1 MTARAAISSGGKM
14 REDGMQLVQILLPV
28 RDNEGRSFDREAF
41 DTVLKEL
48 SERFGGSTAYTRSP
62 AEGIW
67 RSKSGAHLDDIIVI
81 EVMVDALDKSWW
93 HAYRKDLAQRF
104 RQKELV
110 IRAQSIELL

>member
-1 MTARAAISSGGKM
+1 
-14 REDGMQLVQILLPV
+14 MQLVQILLPV
-28 RDNEGRSFDREAF
+28 RDNDGRTFGREAF

-67 RSKSGAHLDDIIVI
+67 QSGSGAHLDDIVVV
-81 EVMVDALDKSWW
+81 EVMVDALDHAWW
-93 HAYRKDLAQRF
+93 RSYREDLAKRF

-110 IRAQSIELL
+110 IRAQALEIL